1 MTDLR
6 SQLESAI
13 GSSYRLERELGGGG
27 MSRVFLAEEVALAR
41 RVVVKVL
48 PPEMAAG
55 VNQERFRR
63 EVQLAAKLQHPHI
76 VPLLSAGSAGDL
88 LWYVMPFIEGES
100 LRVKLA
106 REGELPVKESLQIV
120 REIADALS
128 YAHDHGV
135 VHRDIKPDNVL
146 ISGRHVM
153 VTDFGVAKAVSES
166 TGGQS
171 LTSMGLAL
179 GTPAYMAPEQAAADP
194 HVDHRADLYA
204 LGALAYELL
213 AGRPPFAGLSPQ
225 AVLAAHVTQ
234 SPEPLASLRP
244 SVPPALNA
252 LVMRCLE
259 KRPADR
265 WQRAEELMPHLEA
278 MLTPSGGT
286 AATGAIPVTSSAS
299 PAAAIPRHA
308 HPGRVAALFAV
319 GSAAVLGL
327 VWAVVRFA
335 GLPSWVFGAAIG
347 LLVIGLPIMLYAGRS
362 ERRRALARHTGAVTL
377 TPAGPLAPISTFRG
391 ALRGGALA
399 FFGLAAAAAGFMGL
413 RAAGIGPFATLVSS
427 GVLKHRDGL
436 VIADFDNR
444 STDSTLGQSVTEA
457 LRIDLARSPVVR
469 LLESGDVTEA
479 LTRMQREPTARLSP
493 EVAREVAE
501 REGAKA
507 VVTGEIAPLGA
518 GFVLTARVIAVSDG
532 KTLLAERET
541 ADGAGGL
548 IAAVDRL
555 SRKLR
560 EGIGES
566 LQSIRAGQALELVT
580 TASLEALR
588 QYTQA
593 ERAADQ
599 LSNEDAVRYLGEAI
613 RLDSNFAMAWRKLAV
628 VLSNQGLDRA
638 RELEAVNRAY
648 LLRGRLPE
656 RERLLT
662 TAYYHGTITLDRD
675 SEIVAYRQVIE
686 RWPDDVTS
694 LNNIAIAYNI
704 GHQFAEGERTTRRG
718 LEVSP
723 NVGVLWFNLLES
735 LIGQSRFEAA
745 DSLLLQWARQNP
757 TAGNRYPGGFRL
769 AFAEGDYPKARLWA
783 DSVSGSAQV
792 GFQALGRQQRAS
804 LATLAGR
811 PAEAERFGRESIEI
825 NRRRGAI
832 ANAYVTASLVFG
844 SDAWLRNQPEVARR
858 RMDSLLAALPFDS
871 LPPSN
876 RPYLTLAEFYAQAG
890 DLARAK
896 RFYQTWEQAL
906 PATVRDHEPQRYQ
919 SQGLIALGENR
930 PRDAIA
936 AFRSFQEFDG
946 CRVCWQWEIGQAYEE
961 LRLPDSARVAYE
973 QLVTLPEP
981 GTSGRQFSLAL
992 ALQRLGE
999 LAETR
1004 GDKKAAVNYYT
1015 RLLDLRRQAEP
1026 ELQPQVKEIKRRI
1039 ADLSGEPKP

>member
-1 MTDLR
+1 MADLR
-6 SQLESAI
+6 SQLETAI

-27 MSRVFLAEEVALAR
+27 MSRVFLAEEVALGR
-41 RVVVKVL
+41 RVVIKVL

-55 VNQERFRR
+55 VNQDRFRR
-63 EVQLAAKLQHPHI
+63 EIQLAAKLQHPHI

-100 LRVKLA
+100 LRVKLG
-106 REGELPVKESLQIV
+106 REGELPVKESLQIL

-146 ISGRHVM
+146 VSGRHVM

-171 LTSMGLAL
+171 LTSLGLAL

-204 LGALAYELL
+204 MGALAYELL

-225 AVLAAHVTQ
+225 SVLAAHVTQ

-286 AATGAIPVTSSAS
+286 AATGAIPVTSSAV
-299 PAAAIPRHA
+299 PAPPA
-308 HPGRVAALFAV
+308 HPGRVAALFV
-319 GSAAVLGL
+319 LGSAGMLGL

-335 GLPSWVFGAAIG
+335 GLPTWVFGAAIA
-347 LLVIGLPIMLYAGRS
+347 LLAIGLPIMLFASRS
-362 ERRRALARHTGAVTL
+362 ERRRAVAQQTGVVTL
-377 TPAGPLAPISTFRG
+377 TPTGPLAPISTYRG

-399 FFGLAAAAAGFMGL
+399 FVGLAAAAAGFMGL
-413 RAAGIGPFATLVSS
+413 RAAGVGPFATLVSS

-444 STDSTLGQSVTEA
+444 SSDSTLGQSVTEA

-469 LLESGDVTEA
+469 LLESGDVAAA
-479 LTRMQREPTARLSP
+479 LTRMQREPIARLSP

-548 IAAVDRL
+548 IGAVDRL

-566 LQSIRAGQALELVT
+566 LQSIRAGQPLELVT
-580 TASLEALR
+580 TGSLEALR

-593 ERAADQ
+593 ERAADL

-613 RLDSNFAMAWRKLAV
+613 RLDSTFAMAWRKLAV
-628 VLSNQGLDRA
+628 VLANQNIDRA

-675 SEIVAYRQVIE
+675 QEIGAYRQVIE
-686 RWPDDVTS
+686 RWPDDVTA
-694 LNNIAIAYNI
+694 LNNVAIAYNA
-704 GHQFAEGERTTRRG
+704 GHQFTDAERSTRRG
-718 LEVSP
+718 LEMAP
-723 NVGVLWFNLLES
+723 NVGVLWFNLVEA
-735 LIGQSRFEAA
+735 LIGQSRFPAA
-745 DSLLLQWARQNP
+745 DSVLVQWARHSP
-757 TAGNRYPGGFRL
+757 GSRNRYLARFRL
-769 AFAEGDYPKARLWA
+769 AFAEGDYQKASLWA
-783 DSVSGSAQV
+783 DSVAGGDQV
-792 GFQALGRQQRAS
+792 GLQALGRQQRAS
-804 LATLAGR
+804 LAALAGR
-811 PAEAERFGRESIEI
+811 PNEAERFGRESIDI

-832 ANAYVTASLVFG
+832 ANAYNTAAIVFG
-844 SDAWLRNQPEVARR
+844 SDLWLRNRPDAARR
-858 RMDSLLAALPFDS
+858 RMDSLLAALPIDS
-871 LPPSN
+871 LPPAN
-876 RPYLTLAEFYAQAG
+876 RPYLNLAEFYAKAG
-890 DLARAK
+890 DLTRAK

-906 PATVRDHEPQRYQ
+906 PPALRANEPLRFQ
-919 SQGLIALGENR
+919 SQGLIALGDNR

-936 AFRSFQEFDG
+936 ALRSFQEVDG

-961 LRLPDSARVAYE
+961 LQLPDSARVAYE
-973 QLVTLPEP
+973 ALATLPEP
-981 GTSGRQFSLAL
+981 GTVGRHFTLPPT
-992 ALQRLGE
+992 LQRLGE

-1004 GDKKAAVNYYT
+1004 GDKKAAIDYYT
-1015 RLLDLRRQAEP
+1015 RLLDLWRQAEP
-1026 ELQPQVKEIKRRI
+1026 ELQPRVKEIKRRI
-1039 ADLSGEPKP
+1039 GDLAGEPRS